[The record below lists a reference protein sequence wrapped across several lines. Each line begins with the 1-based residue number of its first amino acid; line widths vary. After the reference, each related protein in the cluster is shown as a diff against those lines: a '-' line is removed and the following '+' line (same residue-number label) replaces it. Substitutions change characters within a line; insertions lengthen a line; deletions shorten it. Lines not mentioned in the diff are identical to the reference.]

1 MTLIGVGKLQRELE
15 NVAANVLPKKFRLFR
30 DKLALDFVQDVVQ
43 GTPVDTGRA
52 RNGWDVGIGRS
63 PSLNRNPSP
72 DPSGRASV
80 NRAVQRIRTAPIFQ
94 PIHIANGVPYIGV
107 LEFGGFVPKN
117 PGPSKDKRPDREGRI
132 LVRGG
137 FSVQAPSGMTRAAI
151 IRMRRNA
158 RAAARAAAR
167 SAR

>member
-1 MTLIGVGKLQRELE
+1 MTLVGIGKLQRELE
-15 NVAANVLPKKFRLFR
+15 NVTANVLPKKFRRFR
-30 DKLALDFVQDVVQ
+30 DKLVTDFVRDVTQ

-52 RNGWDVGIGRS
+52 RNGWEVGVART
-63 PSLNRNPSP
+63 PKLNRRPRP
-72 DPSGRASV
+72 AKSGGAPVSRARTRIK
-80 NRAVQRIRTAPIFQ
+80 RAPLFV
-94 PIHIANGVPYIGV
+94 PIHIANGVPYISV

-117 PGPSKDKRPDREGRI
+117 PDPSKDKRPDREGRV

-158 RAAARAAAR
+158 RAAARAVAR
-167 SAR
+167 SNR